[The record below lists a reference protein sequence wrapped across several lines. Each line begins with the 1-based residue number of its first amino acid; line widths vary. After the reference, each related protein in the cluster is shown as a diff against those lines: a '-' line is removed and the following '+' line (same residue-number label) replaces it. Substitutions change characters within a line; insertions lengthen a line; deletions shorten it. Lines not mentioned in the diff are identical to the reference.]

1 MSYIVQIATAVP
13 DYKYDQIA
21 LMQFYCNTTDDESAK
36 RKIKLLASKSG
47 ISTRYSVLKDY
58 GLAVEDF
65 TFFPKN
71 KALLP
76 TPSLSERMV
85 IFREEALKLSLKA
98 IQNLSNFDIEKDSI
112 THIITVTCTGLFA
125 PGLDIEL
132 IHALDLSP
140 TTHRS
145 SVNFLGCNAAI
156 IAMKQA
162 DDICNN
168 YLNAKVLIVCTELC
182 TLHFPTNYSDDY
194 LLSNLLFADG
204 SAAVLVSSLP
214 NKDPLHKNAKIT
226 GFDSFCIPD
235 SNNEMAWQLS
245 ETGFIM
251 NLTSYVADLIKN
263 NIKQMLDNLGVDK
276 EDIDYWAVHP
286 GGKKII
292 ENFITAMGL
301 LHTDLTAS
309 YKILN
314 EYGNMSS
321 PTVLFVL
328 KEILDNIAS
337 DVSDKKV
344 FAVAF
349 GPGLTVETMQ
359 LNVVGNN
366 PREKMLCLNNLTEI
380 TFPIT
385 FNLI

>member
-1 MSYIVQIATAVP
+1 MSYIAKIATAVP
-13 DYKYDQIA
+13 DYGYNQNA
-21 LMQFYCNTTDDESAK
+21 LMQFYSNSTEDEVAK
-36 RKIKLLASKSG
+36 RKIKILASKSG

-58 GLAVEDF
+58 GSDLENF
-65 TFFPKN
+65 TFFPQN

-76 TPSLSERMV
+76 TPTLSERMV
-85 IFREEALKLSLKA
+85 IFKKEALKLSLKA
-98 IQNLSNFDIEKDSI
+98 INNLPNFEVEKESI

-132 IHALDLSP
+132 IHALQLSP

-156 IAMKQA
+156 IALKQA
-162 DDICNN
+162 DDICNSHT
-168 YLNAKVLIVCTELC
+168 NAKVLVVCTELC
-182 TLHFPTNYSDDY
+182 TLHFQTNYSDDY

-204 SAAVLVSSLP
+204 SAAVLVSSKP
-214 NKDPLHKNAKIT
+214 SEDPLSIKSKIT
-226 GFDSFCIPD
+226 GFSSFCIPD
-235 SNNEMAWQLS
+235 SHNEMAWQLS

-286 GGKKII
+286 GGKKIV

-301 LHTDLTAS
+301 LPTDLAAS

-314 EYGNMSS
+314 DYGNMSS

-328 KEILDNIAS
+328 KQILENIDPNAS
-337 DVSDKKV
+337 NKNI
-344 FAVAF
+344 FAAAF

-359 LNVVGNN
+359 LNVVGQFNH
-366 PREKMLCLNNLTEI
+366 PKKAVHLNNLVGNKI
-380 TFPIT
+380 PDYA
-385 FNLI
+385 